1 MIESAGV
8 ADAVTPQRPRQ
19 PFLRTPKLDTPTI
32 AETLLDAHR
41 LHWAKLRRD
50 LHAHPELRFEERRTA
65 DLVAR
70 ELESLGYSVL
80 RGLGGTGVV
89 ASLPGADPNRGIVLR
104 ADMDALPI
112 KEANEFA
119 HASCTDGIMHACGHD
134 GHTVM
139 LLGAARVLA
148 QLPQLPGT
156 VHFVFQPGEEG
167 GAGARKMIEDGLFE
181 RCPTQAVFGMHN
193 WPGLPAGHFGLRTG
207 PIMAAG
213 SRFRITVTGK
223 GAHAAQPHLGLD
235 PIPLACSMVL
245 QCQTIAARHKD
256 PLDPAVVSVCMFHA
270 GDTDN
275 VIPDSAQLRGTI
287 RTLSSSLQQKLQ
299 GDIGRMCEALAC
311 AYGAEAEVQFFQYY
325 PATINTPAETALCE
339 AVIRET
345 FGSER
350 LDNNV
355 PSNMTSEDFG
365 FMLEERP
372 GAYVLI
378 GNAVPGAA
386 AASLH
391 HPKYDFNDDII
402 PAGVRYWVALAQHY
416 FAVPRS
422 GVSSISAS

>member
-1 MIESAGV
+1 M
-8 ADAVTPQRPRQ
+8 
-19 PFLRTPKLDTPTI
+19 DTSGI
-32 AETLLDAHR
+32 AETLLRTHHA
-41 LHWAKLRRD
+41 HWAKLRCD
-50 LHAHPELRFEERRTA
+50 LHAHPELRFEEHRTA
-65 DLVAR
+65 DVVAH
-70 ELESLGYSVL
+70 ELETLGYTVS

-89 ASLPGADPNRGIVLR
+89 ASLPGANPGRAIVLR
-104 ADMDALPI
+104 ADLDALPI
-112 KEANEFA
+112 QEANDFA

-139 LLGAARVLA
+139 LLGAARVLKA
-148 QLPQLPGT
+148 LPQLPGT

-167 GAGARKMIEDGLFE
+167 GAGARKMIDDGLFE
-181 RCPTQAVFGMHN
+181 HYPTEAVFGMHN

-213 SRFRITVTGK
+213 SRFKITVKGK

-256 PLDPAVVSVCMFHA
+256 PVDPAVVSVCMFHA

-287 RTLSSSLQQKLQ
+287 RTLSSALQQKLQ
-299 GDIGRMCEALAC
+299 RDIQTMCEGLAG
-311 AYGAEAEVQFFQYY
+311 AYGAQVEVTFFQYY

-339 AVIRET
+339 AVVRET
-345 FGSER
+345 FGGER
-350 LDNNV
+350 LHSGIA
-355 PSNMTSEDFG
+355 PNMTSEDFG

-378 GNAVPGAA
+378 GNAPVGAA
-386 AASLH
+386 APALH

-402 PAGVRYWVALAQHY
+402 PAGVRYWVALAQRY
-416 FAVPRS
+416 FETA
-422 GVSSISAS
+422 

>member
-1 MIESAGV
+1 MARQCRESEANG
-8 ADAVTPQRPRQ
+8 
-19 PFLRTPKLDTPTI
+19 FLKGLSLKTAAISERSLGTHQ
-32 AETLLDAHR
+32 A
-41 LHWAKLRRD
+41 HWARLRRD

-65 DLVAR
+65 DVVAR
-70 ELESLGYSVL
+70 ELESLGYAVM

-104 ADMDALPI
+104 ADLDALPI
-112 KEANEFA
+112 REANDFE
-119 HASCTDGIMHACGHD
+119 HASCNHGIMHACGHD

-139 LLGAARVLA
+139 LLGAARILKEC
-148 QLPQLPGT
+148 PQLPGT

-167 GAGARKMIEDGLFE
+167 GAGARKMIDDGLFDQ
-181 RCPTQAVFGMHN
+181 CPTEAVFGMHN

-207 PIMAAG
+207 AIMAAG
-213 SRFRITVTGK
+213 SRFRITVTGR

-256 PLDPAVVSVCMFHA
+256 PVDPAVVSVCMFHA

-275 VIPDSAQLRGTI
+275 VIPDSAELRGTI
-287 RTLSSSLQQKLQ
+287 RTLSSTLQQKLQ
-299 GDIGRMCEALAC
+299 RDIQRMCEGLAG
-311 AYGAEAEVQFFQYY
+311 AYGAQVEVTFFQYY

-345 FGSER
+345 FGDER
-350 LDNNV
+350 VDRDM
-355 PSNMTSEDFG
+355 PANMTSEDFG

-372 GAYVLI
+372 GTYVLI
-378 GNAVPGAA
+378 GNAPSGTTGPT
-386 AASLH
+386 LH

-402 PAGVRYWVALAQHY
+402 PAGVRYWVALAQRY
-416 FAVPRS
+416 FDTV
-422 GVSSISAS
+422 

>member
-1 MIESAGV
+1 M
-8 ADAVTPQRPRQ
+8 
-19 PFLRTPKLDTPTI
+19 PKLDTGTV
-32 AETLLDAHR
+32 LDAHR
-41 LHWAKLRRD
+41 AHWSTLRRD

-65 DLVAR
+65 DVVAR

-89 ASLPGADPNRGIVLR
+89 ASLPGTDPNRGIVLR

-112 KEANEFA
+112 KEGNDFA
-119 HASCTDGIMHACGHD
+119 HASCAAGIMHACGHD

-167 GAGARKMIEDGLFE
+167 GAGARKMIDDGLFE
-181 RCPTQAVFGMHN
+181 RCPTEAVFGMHN

-213 SRFRITVTGK
+213 SRFRITVRGK
-223 GAHAAQPHLGLD
+223 GAHAAQPHLGID

-275 VIPDSAQLRGTI
+275 VIPDSAELRGTI
-287 RTLSSSLQQKLQ
+287 RTLSSALQQKLQ
-299 GDIGRMCEALAC
+299 ADIRRMCEALAC
-311 AYGAEAEVQFFQYY
+311 AYGAGVDVQFFQYY

-339 AVIRET
+339 SVIRET
-345 FGSER
+345 FGRER
-350 LDNNV
+350 LDDNV
-355 PSNMTSEDFG
+355 ASNMTSEDFG

-378 GNAVPGAA
+378 GNAAPGAA

-416 FAVPRS
+416 FDVPRS
-422 GVSSISAS
+422 GI

>member
-1 MIESAGV
+1 MYDAATSTIRIELSLKGSSLNTSDISEALLS
-8 ADAVTPQRPRQ
+8 THQ
-19 PFLRTPKLDTPTI
+19 P
-32 AETLLDAHR
+32 
-41 LHWAKLRRD
+41 HWAELRRD

-65 DLVAR
+65 DIVAR
-70 ELESLGYSVL
+70 ELESLGYEVL

-112 KEANEFA
+112 REANDFE
-119 HASCTDGIMHACGHD
+119 HASCNDGIMHACGHD

-139 LLGAARVLA
+139 LLGAARVLKE
-148 QLPQLPGT
+148 LPQLPGT

-167 GAGARKMIEDGLFE
+167 GAGARKMIDDGLFE
-181 RCPTQAVFGMHN
+181 QCPTEAVFGMHN

-213 SRFRITVTGK
+213 SRFRITVRGK

-256 PLDPAVVSVCMFHA
+256 PVDPAVISVCMFHA

-275 VIPDSAQLRGTI
+275 VIPDSAELRGTI
-287 RTLSSSLQQKLQ
+287 RTLSSDLQQKLQ
-299 GDIGRMCEALAC
+299 RDIRLMCEGLAS
-311 AYGAEAEVQFFQYY
+311 AYGAQVEVTFFQYY
-325 PATINTPAETALCE
+325 PATVNTPAETELCE
-339 AVIRET
+339 AVIRDT
-345 FGSER
+345 FGDAR
-350 LDNNV
+350 VNGDV
-355 PSNMTSEDFG
+355 PANMTSEDFG
-365 FMLEERP
+365 FMLEARP
-372 GAYVLI
+372 GTYVLI
-378 GNAVPGAA
+378 GNAPTGATGPA
-386 AASLH
+386 LH

-416 FAVPRS
+416 FHSR
-422 GVSSISAS
+422 

>member
-1 MIESAGV
+1 MV
-8 ADAVTPQRPRQ
+8 
-19 PFLRTPKLDTPTI
+19 PKL
-32 AETLLDAHR
+32 ETTVITETSLTEHHV
-41 LHWAKLRRD
+41 HWTRLRRD
-50 LHAHPELRFEERRTA
+50 LHAHPELRFEEHRTA
-65 DLVAR
+65 DVVVR
-70 ELESLGYSVL
+70 ELEELGYAVL

-89 ASLPGADPNRGIVLR
+89 ASLPGANPGRGIVLR
-104 ADMDALPI
+104 ADLDALPI
-112 KEANEFA
+112 HEVNDFA
-119 HASCTDGIMHACGHD
+119 HASAADGIMHACGHD

-139 LLGAARVLA
+139 LLGAARVLKE
-148 QLPQLPGT
+148 LPQLPGT

-167 GAGARKMIEDGLFE
+167 GAGARKMIDDGLFE
-181 RCPTQAVFGMHN
+181 QCPTEAVFGMHN

-213 SRFRITVTGK
+213 SRFRIVVTGK

-256 PLDPAVVSVCMFHA
+256 PVDPAVISVCMFHG

-275 VIPDSAQLRGTI
+275 VIPDRAELRGTI
-287 RTLSSSLQQKLQ
+287 RTLSSALQQKLQ
-299 GDIGRMCEALAC
+299 RDIQLMCEGLAS
-311 AYGAEAEVQFFQYY
+311 AYGAQVEVTFFQYY
-325 PATINTPAETALCE
+325 PATINTPAETVLCE
-339 AVIRET
+339 RVIRET
-345 FGSER
+345 FGDER
-350 LDNNV
+350 LYRDV

-378 GNAVPGAA
+378 GNAPMGTTAP
-386 AASLH
+386 SLH

-416 FAVPRS
+416 FGAV
-422 GVSSISAS
+422 

>member
-1 MIESAGV
+1 MLFYLYLVKGI
-8 ADAVTPQRPRQ
+8 R
-19 PFLRTPKLDTPTI
+19 LDTAGI
-32 AETLLDAHR
+32 AETLLRTHHA
-41 LHWAKLRRD
+41 HWAKLRCD
-50 LHAHPELRFEERRTA
+50 LHAHPELRFEEHRTA
-65 DLVAR
+65 DVVAH
-70 ELESLGYSVL
+70 ELETLGYEVS

-89 ASLPGADPNRGIVLR
+89 ASLPGANPDRGIVLR
-104 ADMDALPI
+104 ADLDALPI
-112 KEANEFA
+112 HEANDFA

-139 LLGAARVLA
+139 LLGAARVLKA
-148 QLPQLPGT
+148 LPQLPGT

-167 GAGARKMIEDGLFE
+167 GAGARKMIDDGLFE
-181 RCPTQAVFGMHN
+181 QYPTEAVFGMHN

-256 PLDPAVVSVCMFHA
+256 PVDPAVVSVCMFHA

-287 RTLSSSLQQKLQ
+287 RTLSTALQQKLQ
-299 GDIGRMCEALAC
+299 RDIQTMCEGLAG
-311 AYGAEAEVQFFQYY
+311 AYGAQVEVTFFQYY
-325 PATINTPAETALCE
+325 PATINTPSETALCE
-339 AVIRET
+339 AVVRET
-345 FGSER
+345 FGDER
-350 LDNNV
+350 LHSGIA
-355 PSNMTSEDFG
+355 PNMTSEDFG

-378 GNAVPGAA
+378 GNAPVGTAA
-386 AASLH
+386 PALH
-391 HPKYDFNDDII
+391 HPQYDFNDDII
-402 PAGVRYWVALAQHY
+402 PAGVRYWVALAQRY
-416 FAVPRS
+416 FETA
-422 GVSSISAS
+422 

>member
-1 MIESAGV
+1 M
-8 ADAVTPQRPRQ
+8 
-19 PFLRTPKLDTPTI
+19 DTSGI
-32 AETLLDAHR
+32 AETLLRTHHA
-41 LHWAKLRRD
+41 HWAKLRCD
-50 LHAHPELRFEERRTA
+50 LHAHPELRFEEHRTA
-65 DLVAR
+65 DVVAH
-70 ELESLGYSVL
+70 ELETLGYEVS

-89 ASLPGADPNRGIVLR
+89 ASLPGANPDRGIVLR
-104 ADMDALPI
+104 ADLDALPI
-112 KEANEFA
+112 HEANDFA

-139 LLGAARVLA
+139 LLGAARVLTA
-148 QLPQLPGT
+148 LPQLPGT

-167 GAGARKMIEDGLFE
+167 GAGARKMIDDGLFE
-181 RCPTQAVFGMHN
+181 QYPTEAVFGMHN

-213 SRFRITVTGK
+213 SRFKITIKGK

-256 PLDPAVVSVCMFHA
+256 PVDPAVVSVCMFHA

-287 RTLSSSLQQKLQ
+287 RTLSTALQQKLQ
-299 GDIGRMCEALAC
+299 RDIQTMCEGLAG
-311 AYGAEAEVQFFQYY
+311 AYGAQVEVTFFQYY

-339 AVIRET
+339 AVVRET
-345 FGSER
+345 FGDEHLHSGIA
-350 LDNNV
+350 
-355 PSNMTSEDFG
+355 PNMTSEDFG

-378 GNAVPGAA
+378 GNAPVGTAA
-386 AASLH
+386 PALH

-402 PAGVRYWVALAQHY
+402 PAGVRYWVALAQRY
-416 FAVPRS
+416 FET
-422 GVSSISAS
+422 VSAA